1 MTETSTRSDAA
12 RAALRAPA
20 TLLALLWLQLRSV
33 VMVAM
38 HAIRLLVSRPRAP
51 TASCEF
57 YEGRVFHVRRKPL
70 EHRFEYAVRYCLVDL
85 DSTEPPP
92 ACCASQLADRLTA
105 DAARRL
111 TGCAGRVKLLLL
123 PASAGYAQN
132 PICVYYCYAAAL
144 AGAAG
149 EPAEEAQ
156 LQCCIADVDNTPW
169 GDRTTFAFAPG
180 GDVVPKPMHV
190 SPLQDMHSAWSLRAS
205 DPGAS
210 LEVHVSCRHP
220 ELGHF
225 FDAALRAK
233 RLPPAQAA
241 AASAQSERWAWL
253 MPHKVAWWIYWHALL
268 LLWRGLPF
276 LSHPKSGSHEGHA
289 ALKATATKRAAQ
301 AGRSA
306 CPALQAGAA
315 RQSACPYTW
324 RDATAYPWDG

>member
-1 MTETSTRSDAA
+1 MVATNA
-12 RAALRAPA
+12 RTAA
-20 TLLALLWLQLRSV
+20 TLGALIYNQVYSLVLVLL
-33 VMVAM
+33 
-38 HAIRLLVSRPRAP
+38 HAIRVFLSPRSSP

-57 YEGRVFHVRRKPL
+57 YEGRVVHVRRKPL
-70 EHRFEYAVRYCLVDL
+70 KHHFEYAVRYCLVDL

-92 ACCASQLADRLTA
+92 ACCAAQLADRLTA
-105 DAARRL
+105 DEARRL

-132 PICVYYCYAAAL
+132 PICVYYCYAAAP
-144 AGAAG
+144 AGAA
-149 EPAEEAQ
+149 EEAAQ

-180 GDVVPKPMHV
+180 GDVVPKMMHV
-190 SPLQDMHSAWSLRAS
+190 SPLQDMHSAWSLRAPA
-205 DPGAS
+205 PGAS
-210 LEVHVSCRHP
+210 LELHVSCRHP

-225 FDAALRAK
+225 FDAALRAT

-253 MPHKVAWWIYWHALL
+253 MPHKVACWIYWHALL

-276 LSHPKSGSHEGHA
+276 LPHPKSGSPDGHA
-289 ALKATATKRAAQ
+289 ALKATAIKRAAQ
-301 AGRSA
+301 AGRST
-306 CPALQAGAA
+306 CPALQGAAA